1 MPSASKAA
9 RNSSR
14 CFHSCCVS
22 RPLARRAAS
31 RRNGPIRLMSS
42 ESAGVPSAG
51 PESETKWSSYLPS
64 SSAAIGG
71 HRGAIRVYSAAS
83 SSWDGEVQSARSIF
97 GRWRSTDSS
106 GSVAISGNQWQSV
119 AISGHQWPSV
129 AISGHQWQS
138 VAISGNQWQSVAIS
152 GNQWQSVAISGN
164 QWQSVAISGNQWQ
177 SVAISG
183 NQWQSVAISGNQC
196 SLTHP
201 DHNAMPSR

>member
-51 PESETKWSSYLPS
+51 PESETKRSSYLPS
-64 SSAAIGG
+64 SSAAFGG

-83 SSWDGEVQSARSIF
+83 SSWDGEVQSRIIRGNQRGQLGWRGAISDHPRQSARSWSMAVHLLI
-97 GRWRSTDSS
+97 R
-106 GSVAISGNQWQSV
+106 ISGNQWQSV
-119 AISGHQWPSV
+119 AISGNP
-129 AISGHQWQS
+129 WQS

-152 GNQWQSVAISGN
+152 EVDGGP
-164 QWQSVAISGNQWQ
+164 
-177 SVAISG
+177 
-183 NQWQSVAISGNQC
+183 
-196 SLTHP
+196 LTHP
-201 DHNAMPSR
+201 DHKAMPSR

>member
-51 PESETKWSSYLPS
+51 PESETKRSSYLPS

-83 SSWDGEVQSARSIF
+83 SSWDGEVQSRIL
-97 GRWRSTDSS
+97 R
-106 GSVAISGNQWQSV
+106 GNQR
-119 AISGHQWPSV
+119 GPSLV
-129 AISGHQWQS
+129 DGGPLTHPDQWQS
-138 VAISGNQWQSVAIS
+138 VAISGNQWPSVAIS
-152 GNQWQSVAISGN
+152 GNQWQSM
-164 QWQSVAISGNQWQ
+164 
-177 SVAISG
+177 
-183 NQWQSVAISGNQC
+183 AISGNQC
-196 SLTHP
+196 PLTHP
-201 DHNAMPSR
+201 DRNAMPSR